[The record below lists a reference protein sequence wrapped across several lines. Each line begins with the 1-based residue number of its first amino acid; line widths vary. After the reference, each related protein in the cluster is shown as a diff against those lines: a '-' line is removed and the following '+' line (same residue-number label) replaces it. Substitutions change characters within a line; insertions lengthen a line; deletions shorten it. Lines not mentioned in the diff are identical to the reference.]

1 MAAATGPAAT
11 VPATPSKM
19 TERFLALGT
28 ALVLIATFGGG
39 IAAFICVSITNTA
52 IKQSII
58 TGIITV
64 VGINFALSLFVW
76 IWKGVRGAASTNSR
90 TYWTASL
97 TTLSFVW
104 DLVALILAIF
114 AFSGAGVFIYLGIV
128 LIVDA
133 IIDGIVHFVR

>member
-11 VPATPSKM
+11 VPTKKI
-19 TERFLALGT
+19 TERFIALGT
-28 ALVLIATFGGG
+28 ALVLIATLGGG
-39 IAAFICVSITNTA
+39 IASFINASITETV
-52 IKQSII
+52 IRKSII
-58 TGIITV
+58 TGIIAI
-64 VGINFALSLFVW
+64 VGINFTLSLFVW

-104 DLVALILAIF
+104 DLVALVLAIF
-114 AFSGAGVFIYLGIV
+114 AFSGVGVFIYLGIV